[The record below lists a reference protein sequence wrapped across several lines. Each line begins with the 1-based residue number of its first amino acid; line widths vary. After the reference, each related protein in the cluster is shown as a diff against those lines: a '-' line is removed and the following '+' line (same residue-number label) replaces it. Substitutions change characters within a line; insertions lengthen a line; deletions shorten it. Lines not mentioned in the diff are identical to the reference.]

1 VHRLYSTFA
10 PGPPGIGLL
19 LIRLLGGITA
29 IIHGLDGLRSRPQL
43 GSILFEALCIGL
55 GFLLV
60 IGLWTPV
67 VGALLALTALW
78 DVLARPEDRWYCVV
92 VGTLGVGLALLGP
105 GIWSIDAHLFG
116 WKRLEIRGGKR
127 QEPQP

>member
-1 VHRLYSTFA
+1 MRRLYSTFA
-10 PGPPGIGLL
+10 PGAPGIGLL
-19 LIRLLGGITA
+19 LIRLVPGITT
-29 IIHGLDGLRSRPQL
+29 IVHGLGLRSRPQL
-43 GSILFEALCIGL
+43 GSVLVEALCIGL
-55 GFLLV
+55 AFLLV

-78 DVLARPEDRWYCVV
+78 DALARPEDRWYCLV

-105 GIWSIDAHLFG
+105 GTWSVDALLFG